1 MNVTVKRLTDS
12 ELNLTRFVPIPNHAS
27 KINFN
32 QILNGVGNVAT
43 TALNNAASLMTG
55 GASSIDPTYQ
65 IFLEKQ
71 MYFQEQML
79 QVSLVSNTEKT
90 SHDTKMAAVRN
101 IRAS

>member
-1 MNVTVKRLTDS
+1 MNIIRTTATDNT
-12 ELNLTRFVPIPNHAS
+12 LNLTRFVPIPNHAT

-32 QILNGVGNVAT
+32 QILNGLGNVAK
-43 TALNNAASLMTG
+43 TALSNAASLMTG
-55 GASSIDPTYQ
+55 STTSIDPTYQ
-65 IFLEKQ
+65 NFLEKQ